1 MKNEFI
7 TKTVKLEEMEQID
20 CRFTVITY
28 KDINEKS
35 EPVGDIVKVVVRSTN
50 IASTAWDAR
59 YIDITLPTN
68 LDPNAIVVR

>member
-1 MKNEFI
+1 MKNEFT
-7 TKTVKLEEMEQID
+7 TKTVMLEEMEQID

-28 KDINEKS
+28 KDINDKS
-35 EPVGDIVKVVVRSTN
+35 EPVGDITKVVVRSTN

-68 LDPNAIVVR
+68 LDPNAIIVR